1 MQEDGPSMANEY
13 LLDGE
18 ERMQKSLDALRN
30 NLATLRT
37 GRANPGMLDRIS
49 IEYYGTPTPLKQ
61 LASYGA
67 PDAST
72 LRIDPYDKSV
82 IPVIEKAILQSEL
95 GLTPNSDGK
104 CIRLNVPA
112 MTEDR
117 RKGIAKQAKQIAE
130 DSRVAIRNIRRD
142 VVDSIKKMEKD
153 SELSEDQSK
162 DFQGE
167 AQKLTDKFVK
177 EIDETYKIKDKE
189 IMTV

>member
-1 MQEDGPSMANEY
+1 VHFCVYCPVCLPLCVSG
-13 LLDGE
+13 
-18 ERMQKSLDALRN
+18 LR
-30 NLATLRT
+30 
-37 GRANPGMLDRIS
+37 
-49 IEYYGTPTPLKQ
+49 
-61 LASYGA
+61 
-67 PDAST
+67 
-72 LRIDPYDKSV
+72 
-82 IPVIEKAILQSEL
+82 
-95 GLTPNSDGK
+95 
-104 CIRLNVPA
+104 CH
-112 MTEDR
+112 R